1 MTYKEEDYGLQSDDI
16 CKKGY
21 KYQIFTCNDHA
32 AKTYLDKIL
41 PSILAKVVDLLD
53 TVD

>member
-21 KYQIFTCNDHA
+21 KYQIFMCTNNVQT
-32 AKTYLDKIL
+32 KY
-41 PSILAKVVDLLD
+41 
-53 TVD
+53 